1 MDKVKLEDLK
11 CSSAGLWGIG
21 GGACGKIPNPGDK
34 IYSCHEC
41 PQRYKYRCE
50 TCFTKNGGHSHFG
63 REKITLTF
71 EPLLTKLVSEHFTLA
86 CVCDENQKCNY
97 FCSNSKNSCEEEFL
111 ALKAHKKS
119 CIYQQVPC
127 PSMNC
132 KEVIIFKDVN
142 DHMEQSHKLLKVDKE
157 WNFDRAEEDFNEIIC
172 CLSSYDQKFFPQV
185 FVKDKNL
192 HFKVIMLDHEVNTI
206 PFDVTMTFFLEDGK
220 NISMKDR
227 VYPVTENDKE
237 NKFSKVL
244 LEKITEY
251 FDAKSLE
258 LKYQPK
264 MDFCLKIVNE
274 KMDEIA
280 KDKNAAVESGV
291 EDSDG

>member
-1 MDKVKLEDLK
+1 ME
-11 CSSAGLWGIG
+11 
-21 GGACGKIPNPGDK
+21 
-34 IYSCHEC
+34 
-41 PQRYKYRCE
+41 
-50 TCFTKNGGHSHFG
+50 
-63 REKITLTF
+63 F
-71 EPLLTKLVSEHFTLA
+71 EPDLTKLVSEHFTLA

-97 FCSNSKNSCEEEFL
+97 FCSNSKNGCEEEFL

-142 DHMEQSHKLLKVDKE
+142 DHMEQSHKLTKVVKE
-157 WNFDRAEEDFNEIIC
+157 WNFEGTKEDLNEIIC
-172 CLSSYDQKFFPQV
+172 SLSTYDQKFFPQV

-220 NISMKDR
+220 NILMKDR
-227 VYPVTENDKE
+227 VFPVTDNDKE
-237 NKFSKVL
+237 QDFSILSLK
-244 LEKITEY
+244 KATEY

-258 LKYQPK
+258 KKCQPK
-264 MDFCLKIVNE
+264 IDFCLKIVNE

-280 KDKNAAVESGV
+280 KDKTEKVESGNTLV
-291 EDSDG
+291 FF